1 MVPRLPNAF
10 PAALIALL
18 LLTAA
23 CAPIATTS
31 SPAVTYFIE
40 DGTGVTGFE
49 PGDRELAEWALAA
62 WARAS
67 DGRIRFA
74 RAPAADRAVIRVR
87 WISPDSGLYG
97 EMERVLV
104 QGKRGAIVN
113 VSPATAGLGEPLAGM
128 TRLDRLLRDSIVY
141 LTCLHELGH
150 ALDLGH
156 TANFADI
163 MYAFGYGGDI
173 VEYFSRYRR
182 RLSSRADI
190 AREAGMSPN
199 DIAALQSRLSAG
211 KDTDN

>member
-1 MVPRLPNAF
+1 VTPPARTFLFVALAF
-10 PAALIALL
+10 
-18 LLTAA
+18 LTGA

-31 SPAVTYFIE
+31 SSAITYFIE
-40 DGTGVTGFE
+40 DGAGVAGFE

-67 DGRIRFA
+67 DGRIQFA
-74 RAPAADRAVIRVR
+74 RAPAAERAVIRVR

-113 VSPATAGLGEPLAGM
+113 VSPATASLGEPLAGM
-128 TRLDRLLRDSIVY
+128 TRQDRLLRDSIVY
-141 LTCLHELGH
+141 LTCVHELGH

-156 TANFADI
+156 TADFADI

-182 RLSSRADI
+182 RLQSRADI
-190 AREAGMSPN
+190 AKEAGMSAN
-199 DIAALQSRLSAG
+199 DVATLKERLAG
-211 KDTDN
+211 KTTDH

>member
-1 MVPRLPNAF
+1 LVALAF
-10 PAALIALL
+10 FAG
-18 LLTAA
+18 A

-49 PGDRELAEWALAA
+49 PGDRELAEWALAD

-67 DGRIRFA
+67 DGKIRFV
-74 RAPAADRAVIRVR
+74 RAPSAGRALIRVR

-104 QGKRGAIVN
+104 DGKRGAIVN
-113 VSPATAGLGEPLAGM
+113 VSAAAASLGGPLRTM
-128 TRLDRLLRDSIVY
+128 TEKDRLLRDTIVY
-141 LTCLHELGH
+141 LTCVHELGH
-150 ALDLGH
+150 ALDLQH
-156 TANFADI
+156 TADFADI

-182 RLSSRADI
+182 RLQSRADI
-190 AREAGMSPN
+190 ARESGLSPG
-199 DIAALQSRLSAG
+199 DIAALQAQLNAATRSPDR
-211 KDTDN
+211 